1 VFAKV
6 KEVSAYWVPK
16 SIVLT
21 DFREEM
27 LTADL
32 VIKYPILNSEQLNE
46 ITSAI
51 QNKRDQ
57 YLASLSIND
66 IIGKIDQAVEKWLD
80 PSYLNRQ
87 IAETV
92 IPMITGYDPEMV
104 RLELKRYMRT
114 FRKKELLRFLDEEF
128 DQPAML
134 DEFRPRKSGGMSRAY
149 GPRSIF
155 HVFSGN
161 VPGVQIWSLIMGLL
175 LKSACIGKTSL
186 AEPLLPVL
194 FVKSIAEVD
203 VQLAETMAILP
214 WKGGTRELEES
225 AIEAAEAV
233 IVYGSNQAVDS
244 LWKLVPISK
253 KFLTYG
259 HKISFALIGKE
270 ALTPDHYFET
280 IHRLAE
286 DVSVYDQ
293 QSCLSPQSVLIEQ
306 GGAISP
312 KQFAQMLGAEL
323 ERYHKKRPRAK
334 LSDEEAM
341 SIQRLRNQYEL
352 QSLENSR
359 ISVYSSQ
366 NNTSWTVIYHDEP
379 GFAGSPLNRTIHV
392 YSVETLEGDLEVV
405 KPYAEFFQSCG
416 LAVSPARLF
425 QISELLGSM
434 GVNRICPVGEMNRA
448 KPGWHHDGGFNL
460 LDLVRITDI
469 ERNVEQSL
477 EQFDTDVE

>member
-6 KEVSAYWVPK
+6 KEVNAYWVPK
-16 SIVLT
+16 SIELT

-27 LTADL
+27 LTADF

-46 ITSAI
+46 ITSTI

-57 YLASLSIND
+57 YLASLSINE
-66 IIGKIDQAVEKWLD
+66 IISKIDQAVEKWLD
-80 PSYLNRQ
+80 PSYPNRK

-149 GPRSIF
+149 GPGAIF

-175 LKSACIGKTSL
+175 LKSASTGKTSL

-203 VQLAETMAILP
+203 AQLAETMAILP
-214 WKGGTRELEES
+214 WKGGTRELEKS
-225 AIEAAEAV
+225 AIEAADAV
-233 IVYGSNQAVDS
+233 IVYGSNKAVES
-244 LWKLVPISK
+244 LRKLVPISK

-270 ALTPDHYFET
+270 ALTPDHYYET

-359 ISVYSSQ
+359 ITVYSSQ
-366 NNTSWTVIYHDEP
+366 NDTSWTVIYQDEP

-416 LAVSPARLF
+416 LAVSPNRLF
-425 QISELLGSM
+425 NISELLGSM
-434 GVNRICPVGEMNRA
+434 GVNRICPIGEMNRA

-460 LDLVRITDI
+460 LDLVQITDI
-469 ERNVEQSL
+469 ERNVEQNL
-477 EQFDTDVE
+477 EKFDPDVE